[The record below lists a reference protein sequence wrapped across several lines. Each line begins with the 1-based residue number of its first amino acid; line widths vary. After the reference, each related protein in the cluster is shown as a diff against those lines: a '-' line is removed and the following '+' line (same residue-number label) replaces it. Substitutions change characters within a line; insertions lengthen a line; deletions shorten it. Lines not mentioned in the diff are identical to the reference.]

1 MLTRI
6 ANLSALILIALVPIC
21 SGQDTS
27 SQNTSAPD
35 AQKTASPDASPY
47 DAAAHTQP
55 MQLCSDPTVV
65 AGAPCA
71 TPPKPKFRPSAQ
83 YTEEARQA
91 HLEGQVVLSVVI
103 GPDGTTQEVG
113 VARSLGKGLDES
125 ALKAVQ
131 RWEFQPATYQGSP
144 VAVRV
149 YIPIVFKLAA
159 PHTSPSSPEECT
171 AALPELRRQVKANE
185 RDLRNNFELAGCAL
199 ILNRDRE
206 AVDTLQAA
214 VDVARSTD
222 EAWSRM
228 ICNNAAWTLADH
240 NVGLDSALRW
250 ATAAAIS
257 QTGEVLNSDSDHLK
271 NSHIQQSRTL
281 ITYWDTLGWVY
292 FVRGDFKNAE
302 KFLAAGWPIWQDP
315 YLGNHL
321 AQTYEKLG
329 RKDDAIRTLAMAVAA
344 EDNLD
349 DRDPKYYTVLTDLLA
364 KWVPAESMSS
374 VLAQGKEDLKKLQT
388 ITVSNTAKLSG
399 DGDFLIAETS
409 SKVTQARKVSGDDH
423 LHIMTA
429 PLQTT
434 SVHLELPDGKDLVFA
449 RRGTMHCEAAA
460 AMCDFVMMSPV
471 EALKRASK

>member
-1 MLTRI
+1 ML
-6 ANLSALILIALVPIC
+6 
-21 SGQDTS
+21 
-27 SQNTSAPD
+27 
-35 AQKTASPDASPY
+35 
-47 DAAAHTQP
+47 
-55 MQLCSDPTVV
+55 LCGAPTV
-65 AGAPCA
+65 APGEPCA
-71 TPPKPKFRPSAQ
+71 TRPKPKFRPSAQ

-91 HLEGQVVLSVVI
+91 HLEGTVVLSVVI
-103 GPDGTTQEVG
+103 AADGTMQKAEVE
-113 VARSLGKGLDES
+113 RSLGKGLDES

-131 RWEFQPATYQGSP
+131 RWEFEPATYQGSP

-149 YIPIVFKLAA
+149 YIPIAFKLPV
-159 PHTSPSSPEECT
+159 PHSSPSTPEECT
-171 AALPELRRQVKANE
+171 AALPELRRQVKAN
-185 RDLRNNFELAGCAL
+185 DSNLQNNFELASCAL

-222 EAWSRM
+222 EAWSRTV
-228 ICNNAAWTLADH
+228 CNNAAWTLADH
-240 NVGLDSALRW
+240 NVGLDSALLW

-257 QTGEVLNSDSDHLK
+257 QAGEVLNSDRDHLK

-329 RKDDAIRTLAMAVAA
+329 RKDDAIQTLAMAVAA

-349 DRDPKYYTVLTDLLA
+349 DRDPKYYAVLTDLLR
-364 KWVPAESMSS
+364 KWVPADSMTS
-374 VLAQGKEDLKKLQT
+374 VLAKGKEDLKKLQT
-388 ITVSNTAKLSG
+388 ITVSNPSKLSG
-399 DGDFLIAETS
+399 DGDFVIAETN
-409 SKVTQARKVSGDDH
+409 SKVTQARQVSGDDP
-423 LHIMTA
+423 LQIMTA
-429 PLQTT
+429 PLQTA

-449 RRGTMHCEAAA
+449 RRGTMHCEATATT
-460 AMCDFVMMSPV
+460 CDFVIMSPL
-471 EALKRASK
+471 EALKKASK